1 MSSSVISTPLRMPL
15 SLITF
20 FPEGVSFLITDNF
33 KILTSFSIVSILWRM
48 SAVLLMAVV
57 FIKFISLLRK
67 SFIKIY
73 HIYRFLS
80 KSGNVPYRYSRKN
93 GNPEVLVTEGVDSCF
108 CRNDKAKERILIY

>member
-1 MSSSVISTPLRMPL
+1 
-15 SLITF
+15 
-20 FPEGVSFLITDNF
+20 
-33 KILTSFSIVSILWRM
+33 
-48 SAVLLMAVV
+48 MAVV

-80 KSGNVPYRYSRKN
+80 KSGNVPYRHSRGN

-108 CRNDKAKERILIY
+108 RRNDKAKEQILIYA